1 MPWLTDGTL
10 RPTGA
15 RWSCAAY
22 WGTAEWEDDADW
34 PIAYDASAALRLGV
48 YVGGHD
54 VTDHIRSL
62 GWGLGGGEP
71 LGGALSPSSL
81 SGELQADSSTLI
93 SAGDRVAVLTEWD
106 VLWVGQIEEEAVNY
120 TQDQDTLSVAAI
132 DDLARAAQAEVTGKA
147 WGGAVMGVLDTMLV
161 AAGMVGR
168 AWAEDPDDHDPP
180 AYGFILTEE
189 PRDGTILQMI
199 SDAIYHTVMLGAW
212 TPQGLRVCPIW
223 LEDLTGYTERVES
236 SAELASYSVGSS
248 VQDVQNAWT
257 VGGWGFAPE
266 TVTYRDADS
275 QDLYGLRPVEV
286 DGTGWVPASTGITA
300 YWYRVINGGPIG
312 SPGTYRDWY
321 TPVPRL
327 EASANVISRRHGL
340 TRLAPFDRATV
351 GGTTYRILG
360 ISHELSPDAWTVSF
374 SGVAVG
380 GAVATVLFD
389 GDTVLFDG
397 DTVVFTA

>member
-1 MPWLTDGTL
+1 MPWITDATL

-22 WGTAEWEDDADW
+22 WGTADWEDAGDW

-54 VTDHIRSL
+54 VTEHVRSL
-62 GWGLGGGEP
+62 GWGLGGTEA
-71 LGGALSPSSL
+71 LGGALSPGSVSADFGDL
-81 SGELQADSSTLI
+81 LGELMT
-93 SAGDRVAVLTEWD
+93 AGDRFAVLTEWD
-106 VLWVGQIEEEAVNY
+106 VLWVGQVEEVRAVY
-120 TQDQDTLSVAAI
+120 TVESTSTTVSAI
-132 DDLARAAQAEVTGKA
+132 DDLARAAQATVTGKA
-147 WGGAVMGVLDTMLV
+147 WGGAIMGVLDTMLV

-168 AWAEDPDDHDPP
+168 AWAEDPDDHDAP
-180 AYGFILTEE
+180 AYGFVLTEE

-212 TPQGLRVCPIW
+212 TPQGLRVCPTW
-223 LEDLTGYTERVES
+223 LEDLTGYAERVAS
-236 SAELASYSVGSS
+236 SADLAEYSVGES
-248 VQDVQNAWT
+248 VQDVHNAWT

-266 TVTYRDADS
+266 PVSYADADS
-275 QDLYGLRPVEV
+275 QGVYGLRPVEV
-286 DGTGWVPASTGITA
+286 DGTGWVPASTGVTA

-321 TPVPRL
+321 TPVPML
-327 EASANVISRRHGL
+327 EASANIARRRHEL
-340 TRLAPFDRATV
+340 TRLLPFDRATI

-360 ISHELSPDAWTVSF
+360 VQHQLTPDAWSVSLT
-374 SGVAVG
+374 GVATG

-389 GDTVLFDG
+389 GDTVVFDG